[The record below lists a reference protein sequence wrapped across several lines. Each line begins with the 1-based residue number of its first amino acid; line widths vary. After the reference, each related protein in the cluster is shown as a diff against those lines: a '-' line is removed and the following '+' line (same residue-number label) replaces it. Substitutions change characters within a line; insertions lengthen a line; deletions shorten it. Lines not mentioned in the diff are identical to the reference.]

1 MAEKKEE
8 PEVKEYAG
16 GWITERKGTDV
27 PVFLKFAFVVISLG
41 TLSYFFLYMW
51 GETTHADR
59 GALVRMFNEATGSS
73 PLLMYA
79 VAALAIIY
87 GIILVAFVFRKFHED

>member
-8 PEVKEYAG
+8 TGIKEYAG

-27 PVFLKFAFVVISLG
+27 PVFLKFAFIVISLG
-41 TLSYFFLYMW
+41 TLCYFFMYMW
-51 GETTHADR
+51 GETTHSDR
-59 GALVRMFNEATGSS
+59 GALVRTFNEATGSS
-73 PLLMYA
+73 PLLMYL

-87 GIILVAFVFRKFHED
+87 GIILIAFVFRKFHED